1 MAGRADRARRGPDSG
16 PDQQLQQSRAAK
28 AGRCGTGGGLAR
40 ASAARH
46 VVRYQEFPGTVQQLT
61 EHFAQCLQE
70 AGPGVGQEV
79 EQGADWLHEE
89 ENRG

>member
-1 MAGRADRARRGPDSG
+1 MRYGGRASPGKRCPACCQISG
-16 PDQQLQQSRAAK
+16 VPW
-28 AGRCGTGGGLAR
+28 
-40 ASAARH
+40 
-46 VVRYQEFPGTVQQLT
+46 QLT

-79 EQGADWLHEE
+79 EQGADWLDEE